1 MMKTA
6 GSSGSWGFLGGMAA
20 LVLLPPIACNE
31 DNPGQ
36 TSDTVNDIDTE
47 EVAVTISAL
56 LQDTGPAVI
65 TALEAFQAEVSLL
78 EDELATWEAS
88 LESGKSGVDQSP
100 ASTQEQWAN
109 TMAAWQILEVMQIGP
124 SGSSLTAI
132 AGEDLR
138 DEIYS
143 WPTVNPCLID
153 QETVYNNWDSEKYFT
168 ENLVNAYGM
177 DALEHLLFA
186 EMDNTCPGQVDI
198 NSDGTWDSLGDDGV
212 ASHRASFAASLAAK
226 ISSQTDDLIQRWSTS
241 GGDFSS
247 QLSMAV
253 DSPYASEQEALNAVY
268 DALFYL
274 ETVTKDRKLGVP
286 LGYHPDC
293 GEDLCADEVENLV
306 SGVGAE
312 SIAANLQGFELLFT
326 GGDGIGFDDLLTE
339 LGHGDL
345 AEQVIAD
352 LQIAHELAIAID
364 APLDEM
370 VSDNTAQVEE
380 LYAAVKSVTD
390 VLKGDLATILA
401 LTIPAE
407 AAGDND

>member
-6 GSSGSWGFLGGMAA
+6 GNSTSWGFLGGLAA
-20 LVLLPPIACNE
+20 LVFLPPIACNE
-31 DNPGQ
+31 DKPGE
-36 TSDTVNDIDTE
+36 TSESVTDVDSE

-56 LQDTGPAVI
+56 LADTGPAVI
-65 TALEAFQAEVSLL
+65 IALESFQAEVSLL
-78 EDELATWEAS
+78 EDEISAWEAALGS
-88 LESGKSGVDQSP
+88 DKSGSSQSLD
-100 ASTQEQWAN
+100 STKDQWAN
-109 TMAAWQILEVMQIGP
+109 TMAAWQVLEVMQIGP

-143 WPTVNPCLID
+143 WPTINPCLID
-153 QETVYNNWDSEKYFT
+153 QETVYSDWDSEKYFT

-198 NSDGTWDSLGDDGV
+198 NSDGTWDSLGNDGI
-212 ASHRASFAASLAAK
+212 ASNRAAFAASLSAK
-226 ISSQTDDLIQRWSTS
+226 ISSQTDDLIQRWSAS
-241 GGDFSS
+241 GGDFSG
-247 QLSMAV
+247 QLSLAV

-326 GGDGIGFDDLLTE
+326 GGEGIGFDDLLTE

-345 AEQVIAD
+345 ADQVIAD
-352 LQIAHELAIAID
+352 LQTAHELAIAID

-380 LYAAVKSVTD
+380 LYAAVKSITD